1 MATINISDLRP
12 AGFDLFSDSE
22 NYMMEL
28 TEYELGVQGGGI
40 TIVTVSSKWC
50 IAGGVALSSLAVSYI
65 KGRWL

>member
-12 AGFDLFSDSE
+12 TGSDLFSDSE
-22 NYMMEL
+22 GYMMEL
-28 TEYELGVQGGGI
+28 TEYELGVQGGAI
-40 TIVTVSSKWC
+40 TTVSSKWC